1 MKDSLYRL
9 QNGTDIRGILIE
21 TKDQKATIT
30 QEDIKAIARG
40 IVHWLSMKE
49 DKKPNGMKI
58 AVGMDSRITGPAVKA
73 TLMQELA
80 ELGISVLDCGMA
92 TTPAMFMTTIMQDY
106 LCTCGIMI
114 TASHLP
120 YNYNGFK
127 IFTSSGITEKSD
139 IKAILDYASERHQDK
154 LESDQNRPICE
165 VDLIEDY
172 SKILVR
178 TIIKETGMSK
188 PFENLKIIVDAG
200 NGAGGF
206 FASKVL
212 ANLGADT
219 KGSQFLE
226 PDGMFPNHIPNPEN
240 QEAMEAISKAV
251 LDHKADIGIIFDTDV
266 DRAAIV
272 ADDGMEI
279 NKNSLI
285 ALISDIVLRE
295 HPGTV
300 IVTDSITSDALTD
313 FIQKRGG
320 IHHRFQ
326 RGYKNVINEA
336 IRINEES
343 EHESY
348 LAIET
353 SGHGALRENH
363 FLDDGTYLISKILI
377 EAAKMNQ
384 EGKKIQ
390 SLIED
395 LKQPYESVEYRLKIT
410 DPHFSDCA
418 DKVLEEIKH
427 FALQQENWEI
437 VSPNYEGV
445 KIRFPKGWFLM
456 RKSLHEPVMPLNIEA
471 DEEGLVKEIVGKL
484 REFVKEQNGIEF

>member
-127 IFTSSGITEKSD
+127 IFTSSGISEKSD

-445 KIRFPKGWFLM
+445 KIRLPKGWFLM

-471 DEEGLVKEIVGKL
+471 DEEGLVKEVLGKL